1 MTTAAGGAHVGL
13 SDGAARRP
21 APALRPYVRSYQG
34 YRLSGFD
41 AGEHVGLPSDSITVI
56 LPFDRPLRVVRTAV
70 PEQAPGTF
78 DAMASGL
85 GTAPVVMA
93 HDGAEHGIQ
102 ISFTPAGARAVLGVP
117 PAALGQWMVP
127 LVDLLGPDAAE
138 ITSECESASTWADR
152 FALLDRV
159 LTRRLSRAPGGADRR
174 LAAAWTMA
182 TGPDGATVASVAT
195 AVGWS
200 TRHLEQRF
208 HSEFGVTPRDAGR
221 LARFARS
228 HALVRQA
235 DPPRLADVAARCGFY
250 DQAHLAREWRALAG
264 SAPSVWRRDE
274 KFAFVQDE
282 GLAFESGSLS

>member
-1 MTTAAGGAHVGL
+1 MRH
-13 SDGAARRP
+13 P
-21 APALRPYVRSYQG
+21 APVLRPYVRSYQG
-34 YRLSGFD
+34 YRLSGFG

-56 LPFDRPLRVVRTAV
+56 LPFDRPLHVVRPAV
-70 PEQAPGTF
+70 ADQAPGEF
-78 DAMASGL
+78 AALASGL
-85 GTAPVVMA
+85 GTAPVVMG
-93 HDGAEHGIQ
+93 HDGAEHGIR
-102 ISFTPAGARAVLGVP
+102 ISFTPAGTRAVLGVP

-138 ITSECESASTWADR
+138 VTAECESASTRAHR
-152 FALLDRV
+152 FAVLDRV
-159 LTRRLSRAPGGADRR
+159 FTRRLAGDAGGVDPR
-174 LAAAWTMA
+174 LTAAWSMT
-182 TGPDGATVASVAT
+182 TGPDGAAVAAVAR

-200 TRHLEQRF
+200 SRHLEKRF
-208 HSEFGVTPRDAGR
+208 VAEFGVTPRDAGR

-228 HALVRQA
+228 HALVRRA

-282 GLAFESGSLS
+282 SLAVESGSRS